1 MTGDTDSPAE
11 ERAEDES
18 DEEGKEVPDDDG
30 LAVTPTSLT
39 PTPTISSRA
48 RNSSLEQR

>member
-39 PTPTISSRA
+39 PNA
-48 RNSSLEQR
+48 DHQFEGKE